1 MAPHLRGL
9 FLIYH
14 FGLIIMHATDS
25 AKKADGFA
33 HIRVDRKA
41 LQRLRYAIACR
52 GGTFHGSLQREA
64 STALMER
71 ASALLKKAKAEANCA
86 EVDKD

>member
-1 MAPHLRGL
+1 MN
-9 FLIYH
+9 
-14 FGLIIMHATDS
+14 ATDS
-25 AKKADGFA
+25 VKKKGVGDLS

-71 ASALLKKAKAEANCA
+71 ASALLKRIKADADRDH
-86 EVDKD
+86 V